1 MSLHEW
7 FGVVSSSLSI
17 GAYLIYLRTCL
28 GGQTKPHVFS
38 WVVWT
43 LLSGVIFVVQIR
55 EGAGPGA
62 WVMATSVVFC
72 LLITLFALWRG
83 ERQVTLGDWAA
94 FAGAL
99 VVIPVWQLASNPEL
113 AVVLATLIDAL
124 AYYPTYRKSWL
135 RPREENVW
143 IYAIE
148 VPKMSF
154 ALAAL
159 DRWSLSVALYPAF
172 VLAANFCLALLIA
185 LRRRNGGRDA
195 TCR

>member
-7 FGVVSSSLSI
+7 FGGAASCLSI

-38 WVVWT
+38 WMVWT
-43 LLSGVIFVVQIR
+43 LLSGIIFVVQIR

-62 WVMATSVVFC
+62 WVMATSVAFC

-83 ERQVTLGDWAA
+83 ERRITPGDWVA
-94 FAGAL
+94 FVGAL
-99 VVIPVWQLASNPEL
+99 VVVPVWQLASNPDW

-185 LRRRNGGRDA
+185 LRRRVRLGEA
-195 TCR
+195 PCR